1 MHSALHRTRTPQE
14 METVKGGRIVLGLE
28 INLILFYVG
37 AAHDCMVSVHQPP
50 YLEVAHT
57 QGAVTIQCS
66 FSHKGCPSTQPKS
79 LWFRYGAEQPEN
91 LCADGCTGEAG
102 KFTVKEALTEREVS
116 LTVNRVTQNDSAIYI
131 CGIVFP
137 KSKEPGAKRTGEGT
151 ILVVREMQEQ
161 HSLLI
166 AVLSLLSIY
175 ITGALVIFVILSK
188 SKSNSLRNKETEDS
202 QKKKSARRIFQEIA
216 QELYSKRHME
226 TRQQPD
232 KDNTFENRR
241 ALSNHERP

>member
-1 MHSALHRTRTPQE
+1 MGTGE
-14 METVKGGRIVLGLE
+14 VETVRSPLNVAHVLPPT
-28 INLILFYVG
+28 G

-188 SKSNSLRNKETEDS
+188 VSQISLETGIFS
-202 QKKKSARRIFQEIA
+202 HLWLQKKSARRIFQEIA

-226 TRQQPD
+226 TRQQPVSVKYQRD
-232 KDNTFENRR
+232 VMQI
-241 ALSNHERP
+241 

>member
-1 MHSALHRTRTPQE
+1 
-14 METVKGGRIVLGLE
+14 GGTMRSPLNVARVLPPTG
-28 INLILFYVG
+28 G
-37 AAHDCMVSVHQPP
+37 AHDCMVSVHQPP

-66 FSHKGCPSTQPKS
+66 FSHKGCPSTQPES

-91 LCADGCTGEAG
+91 LCADSCTSEAG

-131 CGIVFP
+131 CGIFFP

-151 ILVVREMQEQ
+151 VLVVKGQSAEA
-161 HSLLI
+161 LLT
-166 AVLSLLSIY
+166 VLSLLSIY

-188 SKSNSLRNKETEDS
+188 VSIFSHLWL
-202 QKKKSARRIFQEIA
+202 QKKSARRIFQEIA

>member
-1 MHSALHRTRTPQE
+1 MSVKQKHRQREVRSPLN
-14 METVKGGRIVLGLE
+14 VAHVLPPT
-28 INLILFYVG
+28 G

-151 ILVVREMQEQ
+151 ILVVRGQLAE
-161 HSLLI
+161 
-166 AVLSLLSIY
+166 ALLSPLNASHY
-175 ITGALVIFVILSK
+175 
-188 SKSNSLRNKETEDS
+188 
-202 QKKKSARRIFQEIA
+202 
-216 QELYSKRHME
+216 LYAEMKRQMC
-226 TRQQPD
+226 
-232 KDNTFENRR
+232 
-241 ALSNHERP
+241 